1 MRSTGRMFAVVALV
15 LSCEACAGMEV
26 PGFYSTEIETLRAL
40 GIPND
45 GYCRNGT
52 EVMDIAS
59 LVFITNKSLGIGAT
73 NFTIEGEDVL
83 SEDPSTGITRVIQV
97 DKRLSADK
105 DLDIELTFA
114 LAHGELVVFWR
125 ETYSYKKYEQGLLR
139 LVETDL
145 EEICRGSAGADE
157 GH

>member
-1 MRSTGRMFAVVALV
+1 MRSTRRIFVVVALV
-15 LSCEACAGMEV
+15 LSCEACTGMEV
-26 PGFYSTEIETLRAL
+26 PGFHATQIETLRAV

-45 GYCRNGT
+45 GYCRQGA

-59 LVFITNKSLGIGAT
+59 IVSITNKSLGIGAA

-83 SEDPSTGITRVIQV
+83 IEDPSAGITRVIQV
-97 DKRLSADK
+97 DKRLSAKK

-114 LAHGELVVFWR
+114 LAHGELVLFWR

-139 LVETDL
+139 IVETDL